1 MTKGKDTKS
10 TILSAALT
18 TVSQEGLEGLSF
30 GKLAQNVGL
39 SKSGL
44 FAHFNSL
51 ENLQIA
57 VIQAAVD
64 IFVEKVI
71 APALKQPR
79 GEPRI
84 RAFSNNMFEW
94 GKVFPGGCPFVSMAT
109 EMDDKPGP
117 VRDFLVSTQKDFLS
131 VLANAAQI
139 AIEEGHFR
147 KSLNP
152 QQFAYDFY
160 SIILGFH
167 HFHRLLND
175 SQAKSYYQN
184 AFTALINNSI
194 AKE

>member
-57 VIQAAVD
+57 VIQEAVN
-64 IFVEKVI
+64 IFVEKVV

-79 GEPRI
+79 GEPRV
-84 RAFSNNMFEW
+84 RALSNNIFEW
-94 GKVFPGGCPFVSMAT
+94 GRTFAGGCPFISMAT
-109 EMDDKPGP
+109 EMDDKPGQ

-131 VLANAAQI
+131 VLATAAQI

-160 SIILGFH
+160 SIILGYH

-184 AFTALINNSI
+184 AFTALINNSH
-194 AKE
+194 